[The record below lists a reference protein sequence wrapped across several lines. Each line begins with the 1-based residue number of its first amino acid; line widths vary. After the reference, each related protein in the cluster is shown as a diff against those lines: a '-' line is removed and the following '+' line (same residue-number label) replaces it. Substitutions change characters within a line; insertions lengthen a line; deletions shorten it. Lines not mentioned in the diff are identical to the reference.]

1 MPEAKILVR
10 GKMPGLSVKMQ
21 AILGD
26 AWLRAQRVGEYAVW
40 RKPLTFYN
48 PARGSPGQSRGDPQ
62 PGSVQLVFAVAA
74 SGSFYFGA
82 EGPIPEVLTV
92 AGTFFWDGPVDGNWD
107 SSVAPTGYCR
117 SGGEKAVDDGVYR
130 PGILR
135 WWGSVGLS

>member
-48 PARGSPGQSRGDPQ
+48 PARGLPGQSRGDPQ
-62 PGSVQLVFAVAA
+62 PWSVQCRVRSRRFRFLPFRAQR
-74 SGSFYFGA
+74 
-82 EGPIPEVLTV
+82 
-92 AGTFFWDGPVDGNWD
+92 
-107 SSVAPTGYCR
+107 APF
-117 SGGEKAVDDGVYR
+117 
-130 PGILR
+130 LR
-135 WWGSVGLS
+135 C